1 MQTPY
6 RRELSSKFYKKVY
19 VTTTNI
25 SVPRELQQN
34 ARENPIQASATAT
47 GGQNVENLL
56 DIDFDGA
63 APASAANQTGE
74 GLDSFVSDTPVRAA
88 SPVSPTAGPS
98 NTMDDLMGLFGSNSG
113 GLDGFEGLGLG
124 GGSQPLPPQ
133 QQKKSTN
140 EDILGLF

>member
-1 MQTPY
+1 MPY
-6 RRELSSKFYKKVY
+6 RRGLSSKFYRKVY
-19 VTTTNI
+19 IAITNT

-34 ARENPIQASATAT
+34 ARENPIQASAAVT

-74 GLDSFVSDTPVRAA
+74 GLESFVSDSPARVA
-88 SPVSPTAGPS
+88 SPVSPTTGPS
-98 NTMDDLMGLFGSNSG
+98 NNMDDLMGLFGGNSG
-113 GLDGFEGLGLG
+113 GLNDFEGLGLG
-124 GGSQPLPPQ
+124 GGAQLPP

>member
-1 MQTPY
+1 MPTPY
-6 RRELSSKFYKKVY
+6 RRGLSSKFYRKVY
-19 VTTTNI
+19 IAITNI
-25 SVPRELQQN
+25 FVPRELQQN
-34 ARENPIQASATAT
+34 ARENPIQASAAVT

-74 GLDSFVSDTPVRAA
+74 GLDSFVSDSPARVA
-88 SPVSPTAGPS
+88 SPVSPTTGPS
-98 NTMDDLMGLFGSNSG
+98 NNMDDLMGLFGGNGG
-113 GLDGFEGLGLG
+113 GLDGFEGLSLG
-124 GGSQPLPPQ
+124 GGAQPPPQ